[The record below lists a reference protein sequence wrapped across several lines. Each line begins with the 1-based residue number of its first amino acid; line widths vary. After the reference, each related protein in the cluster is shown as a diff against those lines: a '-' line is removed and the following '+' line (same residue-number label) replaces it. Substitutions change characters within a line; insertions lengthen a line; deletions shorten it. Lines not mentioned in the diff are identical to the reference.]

1 MATLFDMD
9 GVALWGLGLHPFWL
23 KVIPSVGVVQITYE
37 ILSLFFFRI
46 YTPSTIKAVTKAK
59 KSATGILVQIPSN
72 PIKRGKKIRPGSRY
86 KSCRVSERNILILA
100 FPILWK
106 KLPITICAP
115 IQWEHQHTNADTAGS
130 NDQSVPD
137 HL

>member
-59 KSATGILVQIPSN
+59 KVSYRHTGPDTIQSYKAGKEDQTGKQI
-72 PIKRGKKIRPGSRY
+72 
-86 KSCRVSERNILILA
+86 
-100 FPILWK
+100 
-106 KLPITICAP
+106 
-115 IQWEHQHTNADTAGS
+115 
-130 NDQSVPD
+130 
-137 HL
+137 